1 MTVYFKKSHDQIMRE
16 ALAKI
21 ERDTPINATN
31 PGSVARAITEA
42 ITTELGAYYDVLDF
56 NITQSLVSTATG
68 SALDRL
74 GSLYSISRKTVGRVA
89 LAEQRVGS
97 FYFYLDSTYE
107 SPIIIPSGTRVFTE
121 NVGYV
126 GRQLVFTTNNEV
138 IIPPGSLR
146 GYVSITPEFSD
157 GIFSAPIDTLT
168 AHNYLGPSNVVVR
181 CTNPKEITASEGYER
196 DSDFRARI
204 LKGIRVASSGTMEAV
219 RFAALNIN
227 GVRDVRVRQAPYG
240 LGSFELLVV
249 PEQADLSSSIL
260 VDVKLATDKVRPLGV
275 TMFMR
280 TPVLRPLQ
288 LQISVLSNST
298 SSPEYSNLTDRVSM
312 AIERYLNTLMPGDT
326 IVYNKL
332 IQAMMDSSGIIKD
345 IQVLRYAP
353 NGVDSVRRNYT
364 PKEYEQ
370 IVPGNIQVSLA

>member
-1 MTVYFKKSHDQIMRE
+1 MSVYFKKSHDQILRE

-21 ERDTPINATN
+21 SRDTLINATS

-42 ITTELGAYYDVLDF
+42 ITTEIGAYYDVLDF

-68 SALDRL
+68 SALDKL
-74 GSLYSISRKTVGRVA
+74 GALYNITRKTVGSVA

-97 FYFYLDSTYE
+97 FYFYIDTTHE
-107 SPIIIPSGTRVFTE
+107 APIIIPKGTRVFTD

-126 GRQLVFTTNNEV
+126 GRQLAFITNNETV
-138 IIPPGSLR
+138 ITPGSLR
-146 GYVSITPEFSD
+146 AYVSITPQFAD

-168 AHNYLGPSNVVVR
+168 SHDYLSPVNTIVK

-196 DSDFRARI
+196 DSDYRTRI
-204 LKGIRVASSGTMEAV
+204 IKGIRVASSGTIEAV
-219 RFAALNIN
+219 RFAGLNVP
-227 GVRDVRVRQAPYG
+227 GVRDIKVRQSPYG

-249 PEQADLSSSIL
+249 AEQASFNNSVLAQVKVV
-260 VDVKLATDKVRPLGV
+260 VDRVRPVGV

-280 TPVLRPLQ
+280 TPVLRPLDMN
-288 LQISVLSNST
+288 ISVISDTT
-298 SSPEYSNLTDRVSM
+298 SSPEYSNLPERVRL
-312 AIERYLNTLMPGDT
+312 ATVRYLNTLMPGDT

-332 IQAMMDSSGIIKD
+332 IQAMMDSSGIIRD
-345 IQVLRYAP
+345 VQILRFSP
-353 NGVDSVRRNYT
+353 NGVDSIKRNYT
-364 PKEYEQ
+364 PKDYEQ